1 LPALRSEREAEIVE
15 ELARQLDDAYRD
27 ALNAGMTEAEAR
39 ASAERHI
46 PDWEELG
53 RQLATSPRQRLSA
66 PERWQQRGDDWVVDT
81 HGRFTLVASLRQ
93 DLVYACRM
101 MRQNRGFTLV
111 AVLSLALGIGA
122 NTAIFSVIN
131 ALLFRRLPVPHPEQL
146 ITVSD
151 PEASGMGT
159 GIENGER
166 SLFSYH
172 EFEGFR
178 DHNDVLSGVLAFSS
192 AMQLARVATSDAE
205 DGRDVGVMMVS
216 GTFFP
221 TLGIEPAAGRLF
233 GLEVD
238 AARMANP
245 VAVVSDAFWR
255 VRLQADPRALGRP
268 IWIGRAAFTVIGVL
282 RPFFTGLVV
291 GNAPDVYVP
300 LTMQPLVV
308 PGRDWLAQ
316 PAGTASRTI
325 FLHVVGRLKP
335 GVSLAQASASLE
347 VTFHQGLDAEAAL
360 ITDAGRRREL
370 TAAHLA
376 VRDARHGLS
385 PLRGEYRRPLVVVM
399 VLVGLL
405 LLLACANVANL
416 LLARAAGRRRE
427 LALRVALGAGRAR
440 LVRQLLTESLMLA
453 GFGAII
459 GAWLGALGVSGL
471 LRLVSSD
478 STPVPLDTH
487 LDGAVLAFTVGVT
500 LVTGLLFGLAP
511 AIRATRLDL
520 NAALRGAAANVA
532 GAGRGAGRWPLGK
545 TLAAAQVALSLLL
558 LVTAGLFVRSLQNL
572 ASVRLG
578 YDAEHVLMFEIDPTV
593 SGYTSATV
601 RPLYEDLL
609 AKLATLPGVLS
620 VSLSANGA
628 FYGSDSGDDV
638 SFPDYP
644 IPAGVTTS
652 ARFDRVGPGYFSTL
666 GIPVLMGRDVAPQD
680 STGVRS
686 CWLGQTMTRHFFGK
700 DNPIGQRMVIHYSFG
715 DGGCEIRGVVADA
728 RTQSVRSELK
738 PRFYMPF
745 FGDVTKPTSAV
756 FELRVAGAPDAVAA
770 DARRILTA
778 TNAAL
783 PAPRFRTVLEM
794 VDLGLARDRLTA
806 QLSSMFGVL
815 ALLLAAI
822 GLYGVLSYSITLRVN
837 EIGVRMALGAG
848 RGNILRLVLAD
859 AVLIAGIGATVGIAG
874 AIGATRLIGAMLFGL
889 SARDPLTL
897 LGSLAVLLTV
907 AVLAAAMPAWRASR
921 TDPIQALRSE

>member
-1 LPALRSEREAEIVE
+1 MRRGAHRRL
-15 ELARQLDDAYRD
+15 
-27 ALNAGMTEAEAR
+27 GGAR
-39 ASAERHI
+39 AATRDVAAPAAVGPRTLAAARRR
-46 PDWEELG
+46 PD
-53 RQLATSPRQRLSA
+53 
-66 PERWQQRGDDWVVDT
+66 
-81 HGRFTLVASLRQ
+81 HGRFTLAASLRQ
-93 DLVYACRM
+93 DLVYACRT
-101 MRQNRGFTLV
+101 MRKNPGFTLV

-131 ALLFRRLPVPHPEQL
+131 ALLFRTLPLPHPEQL
-146 ITVSD
+146 VTISD
-151 PEASGMGT
+151 PDASGMGT

-178 DHNDVLSGVLAFSS
+178 DHTDVLSGVLAFNSD
-192 AMQLARVATSDAE
+192 ALVARVATSDAE
-205 DGRDVGVMMVS
+205 EGRDAGVTMVS

-233 GLEVD
+233 GVEVD

-255 VRLQADPRALGRP
+255 IRLHADPRALGRP
-268 IWIGRAAFTVIGVL
+268 IRIDRAVFTVIGVL
-282 RPFFTGLVV
+282 RPAFTGLVV
-291 GNAPDVYVP
+291 GDAPDVYVP
-300 LTMQPLVV
+300 LTMQQVVV
-308 PGRDWLAQ
+308 PGRDWLTQ
-316 PAGTASRTI
+316 PAGNASRTI

-335 GVSLAQASASLE
+335 GVSLAQAGASLE

-360 ITDAGRRREL
+360 IPDASRRREL

-385 PLRGEYRRPLVVVM
+385 PLRGEYRRPLLVVM
-399 VLVGLL
+399 GLVGLL

-416 LLARAAGRRRE
+416 LLARATGRQLE

-440 LVRQLLTESLMLA
+440 LIRQLLTESLVLA
-453 GFGAII
+453 AFGAVV
-459 GAWLGALGVSGL
+459 GVWLGALGVGGL

-478 STPVPLDTH
+478 STPVPLDAH
-487 LDGAVLAFTVGVT
+487 LEGAVLAFTAGVT

-520 NAALRGAAANVA
+520 NAVIRGAAANVA
-532 GAGRGAGRWPLGK
+532 GSGRAAGRWPLGK
-545 TLAAAQVALSLLL
+545 TLAAAQVALSLPL
-558 LVTAGLFVRSLQNL
+558 LVTAALFVRSLQNL

-578 YDAEHVLMFEIDPTV
+578 YDAEHLLMFEIDPIA

-609 AKLATLPGVLS
+609 AGLATAPGVRS

-638 SFPDYP
+638 SFPGYP
-644 IPAGVTTS
+644 IPDGATTT

-666 GIPVLMGRDVAPQD
+666 GIPVLMGRDVAQQD
-680 STGVRS
+680 STGARS

-700 DNPIGQRMVIHYSFG
+700 DNPIGRRMVIHYSFG
-715 DGGCEIRGVVADA
+715 DGECEIRGVVADA
-728 RTQSVRSELK
+728 RTNSVRDQLK

-745 FGDVTKPTSAV
+745 FGDVTKPTAAV
-756 FELRVAGAPDAVAA
+756 FELRVAGAPNAVAP
-770 DARRILTA
+770 DVRRILTA
-778 TNAAL
+778 TSAAFQ
-783 PAPRFRTVLEM
+783 APRFRTVLEM
-794 VDLGLARDRLTA
+794 VDLGLARERMTA
-806 QLSSMFGVL
+806 RLSSLFGVL

-822 GLYGVLSYSITLRVN
+822 GLYGVLSYSVTLRVN

-848 RGNILRLVLAD
+848 RGNILGLVLTEA
-859 AVLIAGIGATVGIAG
+859 ALIAGLGATVGIAG
-874 AIGATRLIGAMLFGL
+874 AIGAARLIGAMLFGL

-897 LGSLAVLLTV
+897 SGSLAVLLVV
-907 AVLAAAMPAWRASR
+907 AALAAAIPAWRASR